1 MNLFDD
7 ARIRRSVGIFWIQGS
22 INSADY
28 TRAQEQEHPSQAD
41 NYKYP
46 HRFMAVNVGC
56 QGKLALIHPPQRA
69 LIKRR
74 PGV

>member
-1 MNLFDD
+1 MNLVDD
-7 ARIRRSVGIFWIQGS
+7 ARIRRRIGIFWIQGP

-46 HRFMAVNVGC
+46 HRFMAENVGC
-56 QGKLALIHPPQRA
+56 QGESSR
-69 LIKRR
+69 
-74 PGV
+74 